1 MLGIQQGPEQ
11 TLSLPSQGSQSSEG
25 DKVDKQTTNGHGGRV
40 VTWDLRGDTSSNLQ
54 VGEGSPTPYLS
65 FDLKSE

>member
-11 TLSLPSQGSQSSEG
+11 TLSFPSQSSQSSEG
-25 DKVDKQTTNGHGGRV
+25 DEVGKQTTYGHGGRA
-40 VTWDLRGDTSSNLQ
+40 VTWDLRGDTSPNLP